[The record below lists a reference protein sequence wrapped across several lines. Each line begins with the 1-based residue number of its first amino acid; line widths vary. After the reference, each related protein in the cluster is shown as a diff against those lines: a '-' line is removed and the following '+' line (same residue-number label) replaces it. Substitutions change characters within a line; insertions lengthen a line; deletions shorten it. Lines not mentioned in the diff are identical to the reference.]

1 MAYQYVGTN
10 TRPILHDDPYKRNQK
25 GILDAQVGW
34 ETMQLM
40 PYGARMD
47 AYKQHPNMSMQQ
59 IAQMRAQQALQQ
71 NQPQQQQQMQP
82 NNSGVPPLLA
92 RPYTAADVP
101 SLGTGGPL
109 TTAAMD
115 SSSGISQRPALSANN
130 QPNYVMQQQPVL
142 SIGGQNVTQ
151 PFASEQAILEEAE
164 KELNKPQTGQ
174 RRDNTNTGQAIVTK
188 DENGQPV
195 QKQGFFKR
203 MGDMLAKGA
212 YSQNGEIPLSQRL
225 IRMGGAMQGSSH
237 LGGNAAMAAMA
248 EQQAMMQQEDQ
259 AQRNTEA
266 DRQISAL
273 STYQDAIQ
281 EQQTLL
287 GDLDMQ
293 DRKLADAYD
302 KFNQFGNNVTGVY
315 DSTVMSGWDN
325 LPFGDPKREAFRT
338 ELKAIMVDETLLRT
352 ANTKGAISDKE
363 MALFQSAVPSM
374 NQSEEV
380 WKAWIEARRENIAVI
395 RNRLRNGITVSRD
408 ADVGF
413 KNTYKAPVESAVQQQ
428 GSGTAASAFSDD
440 ELSEIENNL

>member
-10 TRPILHDDPYKRNQK
+10 TRPILNDDPYKRNQQ

-40 PYGARMD
+40 PYGARMA

-59 IAQMRAQQALQQ
+59 IAQMRAQQSLQG
-71 NQPQQQQQMQP
+71 QQQMQP
-82 NNSGVPPLLA
+82 TNSGVPPLLK

-101 SLGTGGPL
+101 SLGAGGPL
-109 TTAAMD
+109 TKSAMD
-115 SSSGISQRPALSANN
+115 AASGISQRPALSANGQQN
-130 QPNYVMQQQPVL
+130 FVMQQQPVL

-151 PFASEQAILEEAE
+151 PFASEQAVLADPSIASSTVET
-164 KELNKPQTGQ
+164 PVTGKTPETGN
-174 RRDNTNTGQAIVTK
+174 RRDGTEVGQANPAQVKPEK
-188 DENGQPV
+188 DYS
-195 QKQGFFKR
+195 R
-203 MGDMLAKGA
+203 LA
-212 YSQNGEIPLSQRL
+212 ERL
-225 IRMGGAMQGSSH
+225 IRMGGAMNANAH
-237 LGGNAAMAAMA
+237 LGGNAMLGAMA
-248 EQQAMMQQEDQ
+248 QQQGMILNEEE
-259 AQRNTEA
+259 AQRNAEA
-266 DRQISAL
+266 DRQLSAL

-293 DRKLADAYD
+293 DRKLADAFD

-315 DSTVMSGWDN
+315 DSTIMSGWDN

-363 MALFQSAVPSM
+363 MQLFQSAVPSM

-408 ADVGF
+408 AGIGF
-413 KNTYKAPVESAVQQQ
+413 KNDYQAPVQSAVQQQ
-428 GSGTAASAFSDD
+428 GSGTTASAFSDD

>member
-10 TRPILHDDPYKRNQK
+10 TRPILNDDPYKRNQQ

-40 PYGARMD
+40 PYGARMA

-59 IAQMRAQQALQQ
+59 IAQMRAQQSLQG
-71 NQPQQQQQMQP
+71 QQQMQP
-82 NNSGVPPLLA
+82 TNSGVPPLLK

-101 SLGTGGPL
+101 SLGAGGPL
-109 TTAAMD
+109 TKSAMD
-115 SSSGISQRPALSANN
+115 AASGISQRPALSANGQQN
-130 QPNYVMQQQPVL
+130 FVMQQQPVL

-151 PFASEQAILEEAE
+151 PFASEQAVLADPSIASSTVET
-164 KELNKPQTGQ
+164 PVTGKSQ
-174 RRDNTNTGQAIVTK
+174 ETGNRRDGTPVGQANPAQVKPEK
-188 DENGQPV
+188 DYS
-195 QKQGFFKR
+195 R
-203 MGDMLAKGA
+203 LA
-212 YSQNGEIPLSQRL
+212 ERL
-225 IRMGGAMQGSSH
+225 IRMGGAMNANAH
-237 LGGNAAMAAMA
+237 LGGNAMLGAMA
-248 EQQAMMQQEDQ
+248 QQQGMILNEEE
-259 AQRNTEA
+259 AQRNAEA
-266 DRQISAL
+266 DRQLSAL

-293 DRKLADAYD
+293 DRKLADAFD

-315 DSTVMSGWDN
+315 DSTIMSGWDN

-408 ADVGF
+408 ADIGF

-428 GSGTAASAFSDD
+428 GSGTTASAFSDD

>member
-10 TRPILHDDPYKRNQK
+10 TRPILNDDPYKRNQQ

-40 PYGARMD
+40 PYGARMA

-59 IAQMRAQQALQQ
+59 IAQMRAQQSLQG
-71 NQPQQQQQMQP
+71 QQQMQP
-82 NNSGVPPLLA
+82 TNSGVPPLLK

-101 SLGTGGPL
+101 SLGAGGPL
-109 TTAAMD
+109 TRSAMD
-115 SSSGISQRPALSANN
+115 AASGISQRPALSANGQQN
-130 QPNYVMQQQPVL
+130 FVMQQQPVL

-151 PFASEQAILEEAE
+151 PFASEQAVLADPSIASSTVET
-164 KELNKPQTGQ
+164 PVTGKTPETGN
-174 RRDNTNTGQAIVTK
+174 RRDGTEVGQANPAQVKPEK
-188 DENGQPV
+188 DYS
-195 QKQGFFKR
+195 R
-203 MGDMLAKGA
+203 LA
-212 YSQNGEIPLSQRL
+212 ERL
-225 IRMGGAMQGSSH
+225 IRMGGAMNANAH
-237 LGGNAAMAAMA
+237 LGGNAMLGAMA
-248 EQQAMMQQEDQ
+248 QQQGMILNEEE
-259 AQRNTEA
+259 AQRNAEA
-266 DRQISAL
+266 DRQLSAL

-293 DRKLADAYD
+293 DRKLADAFD

-315 DSTVMSGWDN
+315 DSTIMSGWDN

-363 MALFQSAVPSM
+363 MQLFQSAVPSM

-408 ADVGF
+408 AGIGF
-413 KNTYKAPVESAVQQQ
+413 KNDYQAPVQSAVQQQ
-428 GSGTAASAFSDD
+428 GSGTTASAFSDD

>member
-1 MAYQYVGTN
+1 
-10 TRPILHDDPYKRNQK
+10 
-25 GILDAQVGW
+25 
-34 ETMQLM
+34 
-40 PYGARMD
+40 MD
-47 AYKQHPNMSMQQ
+47 A
-59 IAQMRAQQALQQ
+59 
-71 NQPQQQQQMQP
+71 
-82 NNSGVPPLLA
+82 
-92 RPYTAADVP
+92 AA
-101 SLGTGGPL
+101 
-109 TTAAMD
+109 
-115 SSSGISQRPALSANN
+115 GISQRPALSANN

-151 PFASEQAILEEAE
+151 PFTSEQAILEEAE

-174 RRDNTNTGQAIVTK
+174 RRDNTNTGQAIVPR

-203 MGDMLAKGA
+203 MGDMLARGA

-225 IRMGGAMQGSSH
+225 IRMGGAMQGASH

-259 AQRNTEA
+259 AQRNAEA
-266 DRQISAL
+266 DRQLSAL
-273 STYQDAIQ
+273 STYQDAIE

-287 GDLDMQ
+287 SDLDMQ
-293 DRKLADAYD
+293 DRKLADAFD
-302 KFNQFGNNVTGVY
+302 KFNTFGNNVTGVY
-315 DSTVMSGWDN
+315 DSTIMSGWDN
-325 LPFGDPKREAFRT
+325 LPFGDPARDAFRT

-408 ADVGF
+408 ADIGF
-413 KNTYKAPVESAVQQQ
+413 KDKYEAPIQSAVESDSSGQQF
-428 GSGTAASAFSDD
+428 TEEEDD
-440 ELSEIENNL
+440 ELFNF

>member
-10 TRPILHDDPYKRNQK
+10 TRPILNDDPYKRKQQ

-34 ETMQLM
+34 ETMKLM
-40 PYGARMD
+40 PYDARMA
-47 AYKQHPNMSMQQ
+47 AYKQHPNMSMEQ
-59 IAQMRAQQALQQ
+59 IAQMRAQQSLQG
-71 NQPQQQQQMQP
+71 QQQMQP
-82 NNSGVPPLLA
+82 TNSGVPPLLA
-92 RPYTAADVP
+92 RPRTAADVP

-109 TTAAMD
+109 TMATMDAAA
-115 SSSGISQRPALSANN
+115 GVSQTPALSANG
-130 QPNYVMQQQPVL
+130 QPNYVMQQKPVL
-142 SIGGQNVTQ
+142 SIGGYAPTGPQNQ
-151 PFASEQAILEEAE
+151 QAILADPSIVTPVVESAAPG
-164 KELNKPQTGQ
+164 KVSQTGN
-174 RRDNTNTGQAIVTK
+174 RRDGTQVGQNNPSQKDAEVTRTAPQR
-188 DENGQPV
+188 DYS
-195 QKQGFFKR
+195 R
-203 MGDMLAKGA
+203 LA
-212 YSQNGEIPLSQRL
+212 ERL
-225 IRMGGAMQGSSH
+225 IRMGGAMNANAH
-237 LGGNAAMAAMA
+237 LGGPAMLGAMA
-248 EQQAMMQQEDQ
+248 EQQGMILNEEE
-259 AQRNTEA
+259 AQRNAEA

-287 GDLDMQ
+287 SDLDIQ
-293 DRKLADAYD
+293 DRKLADAFD

-315 DSTVMSGWDN
+315 DSTIMSGWDN

-408 ADVGF
+408 ADIGF

-428 GSGTAASAFSDD
+428 GSGTTASAFSDD

>member
-10 TRPILHDDPYKRNQK
+10 TRPILNDDPYKRNQQ

-40 PYGARMD
+40 PYGARMA

-59 IAQMRAQQALQQ
+59 IAQMRAQQSLQG
-71 NQPQQQQQMQP
+71 QQQMQP
-82 NNSGVPPLLA
+82 TNSGVPPLLK

-101 SLGTGGPL
+101 SLGAGGPL
-109 TTAAMD
+109 TKSAMD
-115 SSSGISQRPALSANN
+115 AASGISQRPALSANGQQN
-130 QPNYVMQQQPVL
+130 FVMQQQPVL

-151 PFASEQAILEEAE
+151 PFASEQAVLADPSIASSTVET
-164 KELNKPQTGQ
+164 PVTGKSQ
-174 RRDNTNTGQAIVTK
+174 ETGNRRDGTPVGQANPAQVKPEK
-188 DENGQPV
+188 DYS
-195 QKQGFFKR
+195 R
-203 MGDMLAKGA
+203 LA
-212 YSQNGEIPLSQRL
+212 ERL
-225 IRMGGAMQGSSH
+225 IRMGGAMNANAH
-237 LGGNAAMAAMA
+237 LGGNAMLGAMA
-248 EQQAMMQQEDQ
+248 QQQGMILNEEE
-259 AQRNTEA
+259 AQRNAEA
-266 DRQISAL
+266 DRQLSAL

-293 DRKLADAYD
+293 DRKLADAFD

-315 DSTVMSGWDN
+315 DSTIMSGWDN

-408 ADVGF
+408 ADIGF